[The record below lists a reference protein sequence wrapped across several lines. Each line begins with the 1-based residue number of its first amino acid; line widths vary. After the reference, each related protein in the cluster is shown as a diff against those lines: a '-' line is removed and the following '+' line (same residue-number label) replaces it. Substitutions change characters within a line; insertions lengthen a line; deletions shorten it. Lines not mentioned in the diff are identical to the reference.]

1 MSNGSVRKKQ
11 IRLAQLCSYFLCFF
25 SFNLISLNLE
35 ILICAGKKKHSN
47 VQPKIDL
54 IKIIRDYFLI
64 IVNLK
69 YLKYVIF

>member
-1 MSNGSVRKKQ
+1 M
-11 IRLAQLCSYFLCFF
+11 
-25 SFNLISLNLE
+25 ISLNLE
-35 ILICAGKKKHSN
+35 MLIYARKKYFN